1 MKKTETILDSK
12 DIKNISLESENTK
25 NTKKSKKKKNE
36 SISEINLPD
45 KEIEIETITVDE
57 FLEEGSFI
65 DIDIDNF

>member
-1 MKKTETILDSK
+1 MKKNETILDSK
-12 DIKNISLESENTK
+12 DIQNISSESEK
-25 NTKKSKKKKNE
+25 TKKSKKKKNE
-36 SISEINLPD
+36 TISEIKLPN

>member
-1 MKKTETILDSK
+1 MNKTETFLDSK
-12 DIKNISLESENTK
+12 DIQNISLESK
-25 NTKKSKKKKNE
+25 NTKKSKKKKTE
-36 SISEINLPD
+36 SISEIKLPD